1 MHTESRYTATL
12 FLGIVASTVYDSY
25 VEFGVFELRQDDWE
39 RGLHGSINDHG
50 QVFHLSCLSHAAS
63 LVTVSIFRLFGP
75 VQHEHFRWLI
85 FPLPKGLTQI
95 MLLIYCRSYLML
107 VAYPYSGLTK
117 L

>member
-1 MHTESRYTATL
+1 MKTTGRRAKIATCTESRYTATL

-39 RGLHGSINDHG
+39 RGVHGSINDPG
-50 QVFHLSCLSHAAS
+50 QVFHPPCLSHAAS

-85 FPLPKGLTQI
+85 SPP
-95 MLLIYCRSYLML
+95 YLK
-107 VAYPYSGLTK
+107 V
-117 L
+117 